1 MKVILNKE
9 RLIENFKA
17 EYKEFSDFEGSQSYE
32 HEFDSNQELTLQEF
46 EERKKETVDFI
57 NSLTE
62 EKIIELSKN
71 LAKKKN
77 GKPRKSSVIHIF
89 VGDIGYWI
97 CEWYVTYIT
106 YRIVV
111 RAKDEDTVEV
121 CFEDTQINGD
131 EYPIV
136 Y

>member
-9 RLIENFKA
+9 QLI
-17 EYKEFSDFEGSQSYE
+17 KEFEEKYEDCIKCEGSQSYE
-32 HEFDSNQELTLQEF
+32 HEFDSDQELTPQEM
-46 EERKKETVDFI
+46 EERKKETIDFI